1 VRTKIKKVTE
11 IIISAITKKQK
22 DMTILDIKK
31 QAQEEIELCNKYAQI
46 VGLPEIKQTHHLY
59 RSLMMNMKDIQE
71 NGFYIDEW
79 DTKYSLL
86 KDIISYICREQS
98 IRGWNNANLK
108 SFLEENAKVIE
119 KSRV

>member
-1 VRTKIKKVTE
+1 
-11 IIISAITKKQK
+11 
-22 DMTILDIKK
+22 
-31 QAQEEIELCNKYAQI
+31 
-46 VGLPEIKQTHHLY
+46 
-59 RSLMMNMKDIQE
+59 MKDIQE